1 MIVDR
6 GFIMV
11 EAQPEFIQWVQKYSK
26 DSVIGLE
33 DSEPSIYLITD
44 DFMDDEIV
52 IKQHF
57 EEIFA
62 YELEISGID
71 ESDWPEIHLD
81 NFMRLFLVK
90 VGVSVF
96 DLKQK

>member
-6 GFIMV
+6 GFIIV
-11 EAQPEFIQWVQKYSK
+11 EAKNEFIQWLQKHSN
-26 DSVIGLE
+26 DSLIGLE

-44 DFMDDEIV
+44 DFLDDEII
-52 IKQHF
+52 IKQHY
-57 EEIFA
+57 EEIFL

-71 ESDWPEIHLD
+71 ESIWPEIHLE
-81 NFMRLFLVK
+81 NFRHFFNLKL
-90 VGVSVF
+90 GVSVF

>member
-1 MIVDR
+1 
-6 GFIMV
+6 
-11 EAQPEFIQWVQKYSK
+11 
-26 DSVIGLE
+26 
-33 DSEPSIYLITD
+33 
-44 DFMDDEIV
+44 MDDEIV

>member
-1 MIVDR
+1 
-6 GFIMV
+6 MV

-71 ESDWPEIHLD
+71 ESVWPEIRLD
-81 NFMRLFLVK
+81 NFTRFFQIK
-90 VGVSVF
+90 VGVSVI